1 MPQSEEWVKLS
12 QEDKSRATAYR
23 APQHACMIST
33 PYKPHL
39 AGDKTEMLK
48 GQMTRPKLRGWEKGD
63 AWLQAQVVLL
73 LGPFSQSSYRELVI
87 SNYFLIMAWHSI
99 TEMLKA
105 LEGDNTSHSSLLS
118 GSVSWKHAPQGF
130 RRKDSRWGWASNILA
145 PWCEAKSPLIGK
157 DPDAGQDSKQE
168 EKRVTEDEMVGRQH
182 RLKTPGGSEAQGSLV
197 CCGPC
202 GRKETWRLNKNHK
215 LRELRKVHPTL
226 SLEEPKSPP
235 APQWQMKRI
244 PFFLNEENWGRKGGH
259 EERTC
264 WVERKGAR
272 ETVRGKLGSTDGS
285 GLWIKPHF
293 NLSHPRVFSSASQ
306 GIPFVLFFFN

>member
-73 LGPFSQSSYRELVI
+73 LGPFSQSSHRELVI

-168 EKRVTEDEMVGRQH
+168 EKRVTEDEMVGWHHQLSGH
-182 RLKTPGGSEAQGSLV
+182 EFEQTPGEGEGQGSLCDAV
-197 CCGPC
+197 HGVT
-202 GRKETWRLNKNHK
+202 KSWTWLNGWTTTTTVITVTLGV
-215 LRELRKVHPTL
+215 LRPPSPGLPESQHPGAKSRQLLPISLTQFFPRSLKTQLPHYSLRK
-226 SLEEPKSPP
+226 
-235 APQWQMKRI
+235 WKR
-244 PFFLNEENWGRKGGH
+244 N
-259 EERTC
+259 
-264 WVERKGAR
+264 
-272 ETVRGKLGSTDGS
+272 
-285 GLWIKPHF
+285 
-293 NLSHPRVFSSASQ
+293 
-306 GIPFVLFFFN
+306 